1 MILSH
6 LQAMLARLYDAPVA
20 HDVRDYLITDR
31 KRLRELT
38 GLAAHDTHDEQV
50 ILVEDESGVRV
61 GVFIDESVIAR
72 LMARDP
78 LRALDESNLS
88 EYCTALEGV
97 SHFHYLIWSLERGR
111 DVSMLELEVQADVDK
126 YVSAL
131 ALITEQRDGE
141 FPGDLHTRLFH
152 RVRFM
157 AQADAAVL
165 SRYEEANRHAARF
178 CRALDER
185 FLRRRRAQPE
195 AWLGELRKFFR
206 LGHQAKLR
214 LLTT

>member
-31 KRLRELT
+31 KRLRELS
-38 GLAAHDTHDEQV
+38 GIAARDAHDEQV
-50 ILVEDESGVRV
+50 ILVQDDAGLRV
-61 GVFIDESVIAR
+61 GVFIDEAVIAR
-72 LMARDP
+72 LVQRDP

-131 ALITEQRDGE
+131 ALITEQREGE
-141 FPGDLHTRLFH
+141 FPGDLHRRLFH

-157 AQADAAVL
+157 AQTDESVR

>member
-38 GLAAHDTHDEQV
+38 GVAARGTCDEQV
-50 ILVEDESGVRV
+50 ILIEEEGGLRV
-61 GVFIDESVIAR
+61 GVFIDEAVIAR
-72 LMARDP
+72 LAERDP
-78 LRALDESNLS
+78 LHALDESNLS

-131 ALITEQRDGE
+131 ALIAEQRGGE
-141 FPGDLHTRLFH
+141 FPGDLHSRLFH
-152 RVRFM
+152 RVRFI
-157 AQADAAVL
+157 AQPNEAVQ

-185 FLRRRRAQPE
+185 FLCRRQARPE

>member
-38 GLAAHDTHDEQV
+38 GIAARDAHDEQV
-50 ILVEDESGVRV
+50 VLVQDDAGLRV
-61 GVFIDESVIAR
+61 GVFIDEAVIAR
-72 LMARDP
+72 LVQRDP

-157 AQADAAVL
+157 AQKDESVR

-185 FLRRRRAQPE
+185 FLRRRRARPE